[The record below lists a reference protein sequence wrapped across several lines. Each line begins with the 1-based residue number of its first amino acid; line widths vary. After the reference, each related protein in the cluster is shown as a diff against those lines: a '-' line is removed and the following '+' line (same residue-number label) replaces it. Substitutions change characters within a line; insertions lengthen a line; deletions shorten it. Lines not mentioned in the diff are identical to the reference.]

1 MKKKATKK
9 TSRPAAKPL
18 PERRQKRVLREVID
32 ELIDHAREVSR
43 NARELGSS
51 DLDYA
56 QERLQWLADEIWRLA
71 LEGDDDSL
79 Q

>member
-1 MKKKATKK
+1 MKKASK
-9 TSRPAAKPL
+9 SRRPAAKPL

-32 ELIDHAREVSR
+32 ELIDHVREVSR
-43 NARELGSS
+43 NAKDKGPS
-51 DLDYA
+51 DLEYA
-56 QERLQWLADEIWRLA
+56 HERLQWLADEIWRLA